1 MQCYNLCVAHFGTFK
16 QVPQVSNPVI
26 ETWLVSGTRLLSGEG
41 DSISTDDFESSL
53 YPGYGFYQ
61 GPSVNLKTCSCS

>member
-41 DSISTDDFESSL
+41 DSSL